1 MIYKHIDLPNNLN
14 FEKIINYKEQIKYET
29 DDCYDINEI
38 QKNLL
43 EKKSD
48 MVSKFITKN
57 HSRVNNYEHDIYS
70 YNIYILKNLLS

>member
-1 MIYKHIDLPNNLN
+1 MIYKHIDLPKRLN

-29 DDCYDINEI
+29 DDNYDINEI

>member
-57 HSRVNNYEHDIYS
+57 HSKVNNYEHDIYS